1 MNGGPWRGR
10 HLSFSDLRLA
20 HIQQRNTAMSIT
32 PLMPVYPR
40 CGFRPVRGEHCH
52 LIGED
57 GQRYLDFAAGI
68 AVNLLQLLERKALRI
83 YTGDTIRWTA
93 NDHERGL
100 INADRATV
108 TAIDKD
114 GIAVRGANGME
125 HRLECGDP
133 MLARID
139 LAYALNAHMAQGL
152 TSDKGIA
159 VMDSRERKLL
169 SGRNFLVTVTRLRDE
184 LTLILDNRDKV
195 AVGLERNPGDKTS
208 AIEITER
215 LGTAAAKGQQ
225 AGLPKEEAQPK
236 PELERSIERVR
247 PFEIGI

>member
-1 MNGGPWRGR
+1 MQRQARQGLARGR
-10 HLSFSDLRLA
+10 YTVTGVVADKGQVTLSDERGRAQRLLPA
-20 HIQQRNTAMSIT
+20 R
-32 PLMPVYPR
+32 
-40 CGFRPVRGEHCH
+40 
-52 LIGED
+52 IGLHGD
-57 GQRYLDFAAGI
+57 NQA
-68 AVNLLQLLERKALRI
+68 LQLFARKALRV

-114 GIAVRGANGME
+114 GIAVRGVNGME
-125 HRLECGDP
+125 HRLEGDDP

-159 VMDSRERKLL
+159 VMDSRERRLL

-184 LTLILDNRDKV
+184 LTLILDSRDKV

-208 AIEITER
+208 ALEITER
-215 LGTAAAKGQQ
+215 LGAAAAKGQQ
-225 AGLPKEEAQPK
+225 AELPREEAQPK

>member
-1 MNGGPWRGR
+1 MVLEVGSRQARQGLARGR
-10 HLSFSDLRLA
+10 YAVTSVDLDKGQIALSDERGRVHRLFPA
-20 HIQQRNTAMSIT
+20 R
-32 PLMPVYPR
+32 
-40 CGFRPVRGEHCH
+40 
-52 LIGED
+52 IGTHGD
-57 GQRYLDFAAGI
+57 SQA
-68 AVNLLQLLERKALRI
+68 LQLFERKALQLF
-83 YTGDTIRWTA
+83 TGDTIRWTA

-114 GIAVRGANGME
+114 GIAVRSACGME
-125 HRLECGDP
+125 HRLEGGDP

-195 AVGLERNPGDKTS
+195 AVGLERNPGEKTS
-208 AIEITER
+208 ALEIAEL
-215 LGTAAAKGQQ
+215 LGAAAAKGQQ
-225 AGLPKEEAQPK
+225 AGLPGEEVQPK
-236 PELERSIERVR
+236 PELERTIERVR